1 MKKFQVNYIIF
12 CLLFNKLL
20 VHIPLISATLRKNNL
35 VKSFTKNTAWFS
47 ELQTKTPFVLVE
59 NPFNGTTVISEF
71 LTFVSRTVWNP
82 GGCIDFACMYA
93 INYF

>member
-35 VKSFTKNTAWFS
+35 VKTQHGFQSGKRKHLLF
-47 ELQTKTPFVLVE
+47 
-59 NPFNGTTVISEF
+59 
-71 LTFVSRTVWNP
+71 
-82 GGCIDFACMYA
+82 
-93 INYF
+93 